1 MAGNVGS
8 ALFQNNYEENV
19 LNTILIT
26 HLIDIGGG
34 ARLLFSW
41 DNWWLM
47 VSLRSKKGLVS
58 WGGWTRGVRDD
69 QVHL

>member
-8 ALFQNNYEENV
+8 AHFQNNYEQKV

-34 ARLLFSW
+34 GGRLLFSW

-58 WGGWTRGVRDD
+58 WGG
-69 QVHL
+69 